1 MKAAP
6 AHFPYHHRTL
16 AGHTDAEMLD
26 RYEYCQRRFNAGLV
40 NWREPD
46 KRGLRLR
53 KPVEIIH
60 TNAVD
65 RSPCEATD
73 GAESAT
79 KRTAPESASTLDPR
93 PDHNRLARGG
103 D

>member
-6 AHFPYHHRTL
+6 HHFPYHHRTL

-26 RYEYCQRRFNAGLV
+26 RYEYCQRRFNAGLE

-46 KRGLRLR
+46 KRGLHLR

-60 TNAVD
+60 TIAAQSAANGGTVGADSGIKAVQEGVC
-65 RSPCEATD
+65 RAT
-73 GAESAT
+73 
-79 KRTAPESASTLDPR
+79 PEPDQSLSRR
-93 PDHNRLARGG
+93 PG
-103 D
+103 

>member
-6 AHFPYHHRTL
+6 HHFPYHHRTL

-46 KRGLRLR
+46 KRGLHLR
-53 KPVEIIH
+53 KPAEIIH
-60 TNAVD
+60 TGTVD
-65 RSPCEATD
+65 RSPCEATS
-73 GAESAT
+73 GAEYAT
-79 KRTAPESASTLDPR
+79 EMTAPESASTLDPR
-93 PDHNRLARGG
+93 PDHNHLR
-103 D
+103 